1 MRESAPITEM
11 LDAWRRGEDQAEDRL
26 LSAVYADLKQVV
38 RRQLQRMN
46 APRRL
51 DTTEYVNETY
61 LELARQ
67 GRIDASN
74 RGHFFGI
81 VATIVRRLVVDHYRG
96 LQSLKRGGDHE
107 RVPLEALDQVAA
119 PTSES
124 SEDYWLALDR
134 ALESLRAEDED
145 AARVVE
151 LRFYLGMTLEEVAE
165 KLEVSLSTVN
175 RSFRFARGWLQLHL
189 RDFDPATA

>member
-1 MRESAPITEM
+1 MHDSAPITEM
-11 LDAWRRGEDQAEDRL
+11 LDAWRRGEPEAEDRL
-26 LSAVYADLKQVV
+26 LAAVYPDLKQVV
-38 RRQLQRMN
+38 RRQLRRLD

-51 DTTEYVNETY
+51 QTTEYVNEAY

-67 GRIDASN
+67 GRVDASN

-96 LQSLKRGGDHE
+96 VQAQKRGGDLE

-119 PTSES
+119 CSDSGGE
-124 SEDYWLALDR
+124 YWLALDR
-134 ALESLRAEDED
+134 ALESLRGEDED

-165 KLEVSLSTVN
+165 QLGVSLSTVN

-189 RDFDPATA
+189 RDFDPAQA